1 MHHSHRNNCTHNIGY
16 YDNLANRPR
25 TTTGLLT
32 PHKPSSKS
40 ERNLIILQVNIN
52 RLRNK
57 LEELKMLIHNTHAD
71 IIAIQETKLIPK
83 AKIHNFIAVRTDR
96 LHKAGGGLITLIRNN
111 ITFTTTDI
119 PLTINTHNTELQMV
133 KVHINSTKHITIAN
147 IYIPPRDTTSMHD
160 KTADTDIQHC
170 IQYITN
176 IPHSVLTGDV
186 NAHSTL
192 WHSYTDDHRGQLI
205 ADVISNADHITLN
218 TPTECQTTTN
228 IITTVSNT
236 LYNRTSWTTQHALSS
251 DHLPI
256 ITTINIRHDYRL
268 QQNRRTVTNYKKADW
283 TQFTEDTESAFAQTN
298 IHTANRIL
306 TNIILMADKQNIPKG
321 KMHSN
326 CRLLPEDIVCK
337 ITQRNNI
344 RRANTCDPALKL
356 LNEEITSDIQKHK
369 QNIWKEHL
377 DAHWDDRHNTHTL
390 WKTIHGLS
398 NRAPPHTLN
407 TSITFNNKI
416 ATTPTHIANC
426 FTKQFTNTIKHATHK
441 TNRHIN
447 RATHNI
453 QGYNITLTT
462 SQVQEAIKQSK
473 NNNSQGPDK
482 LNIRHLKHIGPL
494 GLAFLTSM
502 FKTALNKNIIPHT
515 WKLAN
520 IVPIPTKTQTRAP
533 HTGPYPSSQ

>member
-1 MHHSHRNNCTHNIGY
+1 M
-16 YDNLANRPR
+16 
-25 TTTGLLT
+25 
-32 PHKPSSKS
+32 
-40 ERNLIILQVNIN
+40 
-52 RLRNK
+52 
-57 LEELKMLIHNTHAD
+57 
-71 IIAIQETKLIPK
+71 
-83 AKIHNFIAVRTDR
+83 
-96 LHKAGGGLITLIRNN
+96 
-111 ITFTTTDI
+111 
-119 PLTINTHNTELQMV
+119 
-133 KVHINSTKHITIAN
+133 
-147 IYIPPRDTTSMHD
+147 
-160 KTADTDIQHC
+160 
-170 IQYITN
+170 
-176 IPHSVLTGDV
+176 

-205 ADVISNADHITLN
+205 EDVISNSDHITLN
-218 TPTECQTTTN
+218 TNTPTRVPNTTLQQTSSPD
-228 IITTVSNT
+228 ITTVSNT

-268 QQNRRTVTNYKKADW
+268 QQNRRTFTNYKKADW
-283 TQFTEDTESAFAQTN
+283 TQFTEDT
-298 IHTANRIL
+298 
-306 TNIILMADKQNIPKG
+306 NIILMPNKQNIPKG

-344 RRANTCDPALKL
+344 RRANTCDPALNL

-377 DAHWDDRHNTHTL
+377 DAHWDHRHNTHTL

-416 ATTPTHIANC
+416 ATTP
-426 FTKQFTNTIKHATHK
+426 
-441 TNRHIN
+441 
-447 RATHNI
+447 THNI

-494 GLAFLTSM
+494 GLEFLTSM

-515 WKLAN
+515 WKFAN
-520 IVPIPTKTQTRAP
+520 IVPITKPNKDTNKGTSYRPISLLSVIAKTLEKSLLPYITANITKHTHATRVQNTTFYSDGTT
-533 HTGPYPSSQ
+533 HTK

>member
-1 MHHSHRNNCTHNIGY
+1 MVITNVCIPPASSCTGGYNPSLDRLMMTTDTLILGDFNAHHSSWYSSSTDSRGTMLESMVSGSNFGILNWDSPTRLPGI
-16 YDNLANRPR
+16 AN
-25 TTTGLLT
+25 
-32 PHKPSSKS
+32 PSSPDVS
-40 ERNLIILQVNIN
+40 L
-52 RLRNK
+52 
-57 LEELKMLIHNTHAD
+57 AS
-71 IIAIQETKLIPK
+71 AS
-83 AKIHNFIAVRTDR
+83 
-96 LHKAGGGLITLIRNN
+96 LIT
-111 ITFTTTDI
+111 
-119 PLTINTHNTELQMV
+119 
-133 KVHINSTKHITIAN
+133 STNWQT
-147 IYIPPRDTTSMHD
+147 
-160 KTADTDIQHC
+160 KTNLG
-170 IQYITN
+170 Y
-176 IPHSVLTGDV
+176 
-186 NAHSTL
+186 
-192 WHSYTDDHRGQLI
+192 
-205 ADVISNADHITLN
+205 
-218 TPTECQTTTN
+218 
-228 IITTVSNT
+228 
-236 LYNRTSWTTQHALSS
+236 
-251 DHLPI
+251 
-256 ITTINIRHDYRL
+256 DYRL
-268 QQNRRTVTNYKKADW
+268 QQNRRTFTNYKKADW
-283 TQFTEDTESAFAQTN
+283 TQFTEDTESAFAQTTIPTN
-298 IHTANRIL
+298 IHTANRIF

-344 RRANTCDPALKL
+344 WRANTCDPALKL

-377 DAHWDDRHNTHTL
+377 DAHWDHRHNTHTL

-426 FTKQFTNTIKHATHK
+426 FTKQFTNTVKHATHK

-447 RATHNI
+447 RETHNI

-482 LNIRHLKHIGPL
+482 LNIRHLKHISPL

-515 WKLAN
+515 LKLVN
-520 IVPIPTKTQTRAP
+520 IVPNPTKTQTRAP